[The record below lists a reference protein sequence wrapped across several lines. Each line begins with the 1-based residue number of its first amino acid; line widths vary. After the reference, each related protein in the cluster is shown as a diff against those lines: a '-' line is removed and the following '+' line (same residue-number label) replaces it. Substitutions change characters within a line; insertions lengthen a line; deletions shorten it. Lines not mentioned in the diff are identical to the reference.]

1 MGGEFGDVFQGLG
14 GGTLMGVI
22 TLSIVFLA
30 LSGIA
35 LIIYGV
41 KYLVPILDTAS
52 RRPKAPV
59 AGVPVIEKTVQAVQ
73 APAVTGLPAEAGEE
87 EIVAAIAAAVAVM
100 TAGTGRVVAVRPVPP
115 GRGSAVSPWKMSG
128 RLEGFEGF

>member
-1 MGGEFGDVFQGLG
+1 MGGEFGNIFQGYG
-14 GGTLMGVI
+14 GGTLMGLI

-41 KYLVPILDTAS
+41 KYLVPIMDRAS
-52 RRPKAPV
+52 RKPKAPV
-59 AGVPVIEKTVQAVQ
+59 QGVPVIEKTVQAVP
-73 APAVTGLPAEAGEE
+73 APAVGGLPAEAGEE
-87 EIVAAIAAAVAVM
+87 GIVAAISAVVAVM

-115 GRGSAVSPWKMSG
+115 GEGAQGSAWKLSG
-128 RLEGFEGF
+128 RLEGLEGF